1 MLLHLPAHP
10 TGRADKKSKAKE
22 EDKFHSPLTKGFHR
36 HFYLHKAG
44 VEAEE
49 RGTAVGSDAQG
60 RKEQSLY
67 HLHTN
72 TMVMGRQT
80 NW

>member
-1 MLLHLPAHP
+1 LLHVPVHAR
-10 TGRADKKSKAKE
+10 GRAGKKNKAKE
-22 EDKFHSPLTKGFHR
+22 EEKLHSPSPC

-44 VEAEE
+44 AEAEE
-49 RGTAVGSDAQG
+49 WGTAVGSDTQG

-72 TMVMGRQT
+72 AMVTGR
-80 NW
+80 